1 MSVKEFVFSVSAAD
15 LRTVAMVGR
24 GELPGFE

>member
-1 MSVKEFVFSVSAAD
+1 MSVKDFFSVSAAD